1 MVEQRTENP
10 RVGGSIP
17 SLATISPKPRE
28 KPFKLADGGGLHLL
42 ITPAGSRW
50 WRLRFRVHGKE
61 QMLSL
66 GTFPEVSLKEARD
79 RRDQARRDLAKGVD
93 LSAKRRTEKLASGDT
108 FEAIAGEWFERF
120 STNWAP
126 GYSSKV
132 IRRLELCVF
141 PWIGPMP
148 IAQIKAP
155 ELLACMRRVEARGKL
170 GTAHQSRRTVAGD
183 RLV

>member
-1 MVEQRTENP
+1 
-10 RVGGSIP
+10 
-17 SLATISPKPRE
+17 
-28 KPFKLADGGGLHLL
+28 
-42 ITPAGSRW
+42 
-50 WRLRFRVHGKE
+50 
-61 QMLSL
+61 MLSL